1 MKLLLI
7 GNHTCGNRGD
17 AAILRG
23 LIHAIQAS
31 WPDAKLTVTSRFPI
45 SSSYLLGRQLTEDPF
60 AAWHHTQRSGLVRR
74 LGAKLIP
81 LMMMLALRKN
91 WRWPT
96 MLLPALF
103 QLEMKQIDEYDAVI
117 QVGGSFFVDLYG
129 AGQYEY
135 PFATLL
141 ANRPLFLIGHS
152 LGPFESRLSR
162 ELVRTLLD
170 RSNSIIL
177 REQVSRRLI
186 EKYGLPMAHISDGTD
201 CAWAVQPSSNSRP
214 ALRWLAERPTRRP
227 LIAITVRELAP
238 FDKRLKTTQK
248 AYEAAFGHLI
258 NKLIE
263 CGYDVV
269 AASTC
274 TGIDGY
280 FRDDRMNALRI
291 GTLVEQPDH
300 FHVVMDELD
309 DVGLGEL
316 FSQCELLIGTRLH
329 SAIISMNFGTPAI
342 AIMYEHKSEG
352 VMQQLGLPELSKSVQ
367 SLLDGTLTQHVQSLL
382 PLLPSLRTTVA
393 DAVTRERKKV
403 FSMIEECLAD
413 VTARNR

>member
-23 LIHAIQAS
+23 LIHAIQVR
-31 WPDAKLTVTSRFPI
+31 WPESKLTVTSRFPV
-45 SSSYLLGRQLTEDPF
+45 SSSYLLGRQLIEDPF
-60 AAWHHTQRSGLVRR
+60 AAWHHRQRPGFIGR
-74 LGAKLIP
+74 LGAKMIP
-81 LMMMLALRKN
+81 FVMMLALRKN
-91 WRWPT
+91 WQWPMT
-96 MLLPALF
+96 LLPTALR
-103 QLEMKQIDEYDAVI
+103 LEIKRIEEYDAVI

-135 PFATLL
+135 PFAALL
-141 ANRPLFLIGHS
+141 ADRPLFLIGHS
-152 LGPFESRLSR
+152 MGPFESHTSR
-162 ELVRTLLD
+162 QLVRTLLG
-170 RSNSIIL
+170 RANSIIL

-186 EKYGLPMAHISDGTD
+186 EKYGLPTALIADGTD
-201 CAWAVQPSSNSRP
+201 CAWAVAPSRHSRR
-214 ALRWLAERPTRRP
+214 ALRWLAERRTERP
-227 LIAITVRELAP
+227 LIAVTVRELAP
-238 FDKRLKTTQK
+238 FDKRLGTTQR
-248 AYEAAFGHLI
+248 AYEEAFASLI

-291 GTLVEQPDH
+291 AAIVEQPDR
-300 FHVVMDELD
+300 FYVVMDELD
-309 DVGLGEL
+309 DVELGEL

-329 SAIISMNFGTPAI
+329 SAIISMNFGTPAV

-367 SLLDGTLTQHVQSLL
+367 SLLDGTLTREVQSLL
-382 PLLPSLRTTVA
+382 PSLTSLRSTVA
-393 DAVTRERKKV
+393 DAVARERKKV
-403 FSMIEECLAD
+403 FSMVEECLAS
-413 VTARNR
+413 VTSK